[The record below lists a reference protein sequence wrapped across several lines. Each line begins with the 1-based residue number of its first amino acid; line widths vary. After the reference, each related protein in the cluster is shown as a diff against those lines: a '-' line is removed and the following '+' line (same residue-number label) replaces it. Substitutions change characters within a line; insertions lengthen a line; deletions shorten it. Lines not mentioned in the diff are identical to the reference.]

1 MPERIDPK
9 GMLRCP
15 RCRSDVPV
23 RELIASFREGNASAQ
38 DDSVNQDALTDHDNA
53 VNTSSIDQ
61 KSAVERRRYY
71 SRTRLPKNA
80 TPLKRPLRRRKPKTK
95 VTSGDFVKVM
105 LGGMLAF
112 PVAQAILWWGFH
124 RDPLSLGPKVAS
136 AVPFIVPRTLRGG
149 EQEIRSI
156 PSDYQV
162 NPKSTLLQGTPFRF
176 ERNPSKTD
184 SASSMKITAPI
195 PSPAP
200 MNDTGVFRP
209 IGENNDKTT
218 PPK

>member
-1 MPERIDPK
+1 MPDRIDPK
-9 GMLRCP
+9 GILRCP
-15 RCRSDVPV
+15 RCRSDIPV
-23 RELIASFREGNASAQ
+23 RELVASFSRGDAT
-38 DDSVNQDALTDHDNA
+38 DDDALVVEA
-53 VNTSSIDQ
+53 ANTSGTEQ